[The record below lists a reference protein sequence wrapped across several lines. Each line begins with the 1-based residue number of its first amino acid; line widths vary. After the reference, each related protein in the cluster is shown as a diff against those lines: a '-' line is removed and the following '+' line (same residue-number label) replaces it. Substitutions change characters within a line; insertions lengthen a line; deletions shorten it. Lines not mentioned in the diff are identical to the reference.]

1 MASRLLLVPRR
12 LYSKVSAA
20 SLGKGK
26 ERVFVVGVGMTK
38 FGKVRPFFGAV
49 YLLPVVRVGLQ
60 EIGGRGSREC
70 HREGVW

>member
-1 MASRLLLVPRR
+1 MASRSLLVPFR

-38 FGKVRPFFGAV
+38 FQKV
-49 YLLPVVRVGLQ
+49 
-60 EIGGRGSREC
+60 S
-70 HREGVW
+70 

>member
-1 MASRLLLVPRR
+1 MAFRTLLNSRR

-38 FGKVRPFFGAV
+38 FQKVR
-49 YLLPVVRVGLQ
+49 L
-60 EIGGRGSREC
+60 IS
-70 HREGVW
+70 